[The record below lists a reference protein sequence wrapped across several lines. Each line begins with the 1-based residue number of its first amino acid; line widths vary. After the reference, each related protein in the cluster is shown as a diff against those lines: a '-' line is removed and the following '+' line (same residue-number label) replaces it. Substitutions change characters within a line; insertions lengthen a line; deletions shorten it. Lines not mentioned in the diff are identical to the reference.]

1 MRIKLNL
8 KKHCIETETKR
19 LYNRCVS
26 QYFKPHADR
35 EHLEKKIELL
45 LCALELFDFA
55 HLRSAYPELAG
66 HNDDD
71 IALIFNEQNKAV
83 IIINGKN
90 IDPLPLNG

>member
-19 LYNRCVS
+19 LYNLCVS

-35 EHLEKKIELL
+35 EHLEKKIETLQS
-45 LCALELFDFA
+45 ALEWFDFA

-71 IALIFNEQNKAV
+71 IALATNEQNKAV
-83 IIINGKN
+83 IVINGKK
-90 IDPLPLNG
+90 IDP